1 MKYFS
6 AQFVFTNFGPP
17 LKRPIICTTDDF
29 SIVNI
34 EETGGDLIEKN
45 NIEFYNGI
53 ITPGFVNC
61 HCHLEL
67 SYLKNELP
75 TGNGLSGFICE
86 LNEKRINII
95 KDKEK
100 LAQKADKEMR
110 DAGIVLCADIC
121 NSSLTFELK
130 KGSKIEYI
138 NLIEVFGI
146 DHHKAEQKIKEA
158 LALAEFSKLYGLPY
172 NITPHSVYSLSLPL
186 FRMIKELSRHNAL
199 TSVHFLE
206 SKEEITFLEK
216 HSGLLMDAYKN
227 FLPPDEDPITVKDHI
242 TAILEETTRSGNLI
256 LVHNTFIEK
265 KHIEALKGRANLYY
279 CLCPN
284 SNFLLEGKLPPVML
298 MADEGCDIVIG
309 TDSLASNSKLN
320 ILAEMKTLQQHF
332 PALSLETLVR
342 WATLNGARVLSA
354 TDRFGSI
361 VPGKRPGLILIK
373 DLDLIN
379 LKLLPESKA
388 IRLT

>member
-6 AQFVFTNFGPP
+6 AQFVFTNYGPP

-29 SIVNI
+29 TIVSI

-53 ITPGFVNC
+53 IIPGFVNC

-67 SYLKNELP
+67 SYLKNELS
-75 TGNGLSGFICE
+75 TGNGLSGFLNE
-86 LNEKRINII
+86 LNKKRINII
-95 KDKEK
+95 KDEEK
-100 LAQKADKEMR
+100 LARKADKEMR
-110 DAGIVLCADIC
+110 NAGIVLCADIC
-121 NSSLTFELK
+121 NSSLTFDLK
-130 KGSKIEYI
+130 KGSKLKYI

-146 DHHKAEQKIKEA
+146 NHHKAEQRIKEA
-158 LALAEFSKLYGLPY
+158 LALAELSKLYGLPY
-172 NITPHSVYSLSLPL
+172 YITPHSVYSLSLPL
-186 FRMIKELSRHNAL
+186 FRMIKELSRYNAL

-216 HSGLLMDAYKN
+216 HSGMLMDTYKN
-227 FLPPDEDPITVKDHI
+227 FLPPDEDPITVKNHI
-242 TAILEETTRSGNLI
+242 TAILEETTCSGNLI

-265 KHIEALKGRANLYY
+265 KHIEIFKDRANLYY

-284 SNFLLEGKLPPVML
+284 SNLLLEDKLPPVML

-309 TDSLASNSKLN
+309 TDSLASNNELN
-320 ILAEMKTLQQHF
+320 ILAEIKTLQKNF

-342 WATLNGARVLSA
+342 WATLNGARALSA

-361 VPGKRPGLILIK
+361 VPGKKPGLILIK

-388 IRLT
+388 VMLT

>member
-110 DAGIVLCADIC
+110 DAGIVL
-121 NSSLTFELK
+121 
-130 KGSKIEYI
+130 
-138 NLIEVFGI
+138 
-146 DHHKAEQKIKEA
+146 
-158 LALAEFSKLYGLPY
+158 
-172 NITPHSVYSLSLPL
+172 
-186 FRMIKELSRHNAL
+186 
-199 TSVHFLE
+199 
-206 SKEEITFLEK
+206 
-216 HSGLLMDAYKN
+216 
-227 FLPPDEDPITVKDHI
+227 
-242 TAILEETTRSGNLI
+242 
-256 LVHNTFIEK
+256 
-265 KHIEALKGRANLYY
+265 
-279 CLCPN
+279 
-284 SNFLLEGKLPPVML
+284 
-298 MADEGCDIVIG
+298 
-309 TDSLASNSKLN
+309 
-320 ILAEMKTLQQHF
+320 
-332 PALSLETLVR
+332 
-342 WATLNGARVLSA
+342 
-354 TDRFGSI
+354 
-361 VPGKRPGLILIK
+361 
-373 DLDLIN
+373 
-379 LKLLPESKA
+379 
-388 IRLT
+388 

>member
-6 AQFVFTNFGPP
+6 AQFVFTNYGPP

-29 SIVNI
+29 TIVNI

-67 SYLKNELP
+67 SYLKNELS

-265 KHIEALKGRANLYY
+265 KHIEALKDRANLYY

-284 SNFLLEGKLPPVML
+284 SNFLLEGNLPPVML

>member
-6 AQFVFTNFGPP
+6 AQFVFTNYGPP

-29 SIVNI
+29 TVVSI
-34 EETGGDLIEKN
+34 EETGGDLSEKN

-53 ITPGFVNC
+53 IIPGFINC

-67 SYLKNELP
+67 SYLKKELS
-75 TGNGLSGFICE
+75 TGNGLSGFLRE
-86 LNEKRINII
+86 LNEKRFNII
-95 KDKEK
+95 KDEEK
-100 LAQKADKEMR
+100 LARKADKEMR

-121 NSSLTFELK
+121 NSSLTFDLK
-130 KGSKIEYI
+130 KGSKLKYI

-146 DHHKAEQKIKEA
+146 NHHKAEQRIKEA
-158 LALAEFSKLYGLPY
+158 LALAELSKLYGLPY
-172 NITPHSVYSLSLPL
+172 YITPHSVYSLSLPL
-186 FRMIKELSRHNAL
+186 IRMIKELSRYNAL

-216 HSGLLMDAYKN
+216 HSGMLMDTYKN
-227 FLPPDEDPITVKDHI
+227 FLPPDEDPITVKNHI
-242 TAILEETTRSGNLI
+242 TAILEETTCSGNLI

-284 SNFLLEGKLPPVML
+284 SNLLLEDKLPPVML

-309 TDSLASNSKLN
+309 TDSLASNNELN
-320 ILAEMKTLQQHF
+320 ILAEIKTLQKNF
-332 PALSLETLVR
+332 PALNLETLVR
-342 WATLNGARVLSA
+342 WATLNGARALSA

-361 VPGKRPGLILIK
+361 VPGKKPGLILIK

-388 IRLT
+388 VVLT